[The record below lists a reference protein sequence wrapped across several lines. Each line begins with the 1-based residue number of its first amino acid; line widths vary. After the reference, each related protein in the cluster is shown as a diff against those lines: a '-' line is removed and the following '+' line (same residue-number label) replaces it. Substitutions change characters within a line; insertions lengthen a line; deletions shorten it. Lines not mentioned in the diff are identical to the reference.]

1 MISNAIH
8 LSELKVGVII
18 NASSGGYDLECEHK
32 MLDILKGAGIV
43 EAKIWCGDT
52 DQMERSFTEA
62 TDQKLDVLVVL
73 GGDGTI
79 RSAAKRC
86 GAERPYL
93 IPLPGGTMN
102 MLARALYGDLSWED
116 ALDKTLTAPSAKAL
130 SGGRVADKQFFIAA
144 IVGAPTLWTEA
155 RESIRKRDIG
165 DAIEKGTAA
174 FRNMFETKV
183 RYFISGKKNGE
194 AEAVA
199 VICPLISEEM
209 SDSEQAL
216 EAAAIEM
223 ENVAE
228 AIGLLTVAAFGKWR
242 DNANIVLTKTKQVR
256 VHSSKDIHRILDGE
270 KVNLGRSA
278 EINFVSKAVTVLVPT
293 SG

>member
-32 MLDILKGAGIV
+32 MLDILNGAGIV
-43 EAKIWCGDT
+43 DAKIWCGDA

-62 TDQKLDVLVVL
+62 TRRKLEVLVVL

-79 RSAAKRC
+79 RTAAERC
-86 GAERPYL
+86 GAERSYL

-116 ALDKTLTAPSAKAL
+116 ALDKTLAAPSPKVL
-130 SGGRVADKQFFIAA
+130 SGGCVADKQFFIAA

-155 RESIRKRDIG
+155 RESIRERDIG

-183 RYFISGKKNGE
+183 WYFISGGKKGE

-216 EAAAIEM
+216 EAAVIDVESA
-223 ENVAE
+223 AE
-228 AIGLLTVAAFGKWR
+228 VIGLATAAAFGKWR
-242 DNANIVLTKTKQVR
+242 DKRKILLTKTKR
-256 VHSSKDIHRILDGE
+256 VDVQSSKDIPATLDGE
-270 KVNLGRSA
+270 SVSLGMSA
-278 EINFVSKAVTVLVPT
+278 EIDFVSRALTVIAPAK
-293 SG
+293 

>member
-18 NASSGGYDLECEHK
+18 NASSGGYDSKCEDK

-62 TDQKLDVLVVL
+62 ARQKLEVLVVL

-79 RSAAKRC
+79 RTAAERC
-86 GAERPYL
+86 GAERSYL

-116 ALDKTLTAPSAKAL
+116 ALEKTLAAPSPKVL
-130 SGGRVADKQFFIAA
+130 SGGCVADKKFFIAA

-155 RESIRKRDIG
+155 RESIRERDIG

-183 RYFISGKKNGE
+183 WYFISGEKKGE

-216 EAAAIEM
+216 EAAAIEV

-228 AIGLLTVAAFGKWR
+228 VVGVLTAASFGKWR
-242 DNANIVLTKTKQVR
+242 NARNVLLNKAKRIHVQ
-256 VHSSKDIHRILDGE
+256 SNKDIPAILDGE

>member
-1 MISNAIH
+1 M
-8 LSELKVGVII
+8 
-18 NASSGGYDLECEHK
+18 ECEHK

-43 EAKIWCGDT
+43 DAKIWCGDT

-62 TDQKLDVLVVL
+62 TRRKLEVLVVL

-79 RSAAKRC
+79 RTAAERC
-86 GAERPYL
+86 GAERSYL

-102 MLARALYGDLSWED
+102 MLARALYGALSWED
-116 ALDKTLTAPSAKAL
+116 ALEKTLAAPSPKVL
-130 SGGRVADKQFFIAA
+130 SGGCVADKQFFIAA
-144 IVGAPTLWTEA
+144 IVGGPTLWTEA
-155 RESIRKRDIG
+155 RESIRERDIG

-183 RYFISGKKNGE
+183 WYFISGEKKGE

-216 EAAAIEM
+216 EAAAIEV

-228 AIGLLTVAAFGKWR
+228 VISLLTVAAFGKWR
-242 DNANIVLTKTKQVR
+242 DNRNIVLTKTNQVR
-256 VHSSKDIHRILDGE
+256 VQSSKDIPAILDGE
-270 KVNLGRSA
+270 KVNLGRRA
-278 EINFVSKAVTVLVPT
+278 EINFVSKAVTVLVPA
-293 SG
+293 SS

>member
-1 MISNAIH
+1 MPNDIR
-8 LSELKVGVII
+8 LSELKVGAII
-18 NASSGGYDLECEHK
+18 NTSSGGCDSESEQK
-32 MLDILKGAGIV
+32 IFSILTRGGIV
-43 EAKIWCGDT
+43 EPKVWCGEAKE
-52 DQMERSFTEA
+52 MERSFAEA
-62 TDQKLDVLVVL
+62 AGQELEVLIVL

-79 RSAAKRC
+79 RTAAEACAKE
-86 GAERPYL
+86 GSYL
-93 IPLPGGTMN
+93 IPLRGGTMN
-102 MLARALYGDLSWED
+102 MLARALYGQMSWQD
-116 ALDKTLTAPSAKAL
+116 TLDKILAAPAAKVL

-155 RESIRKRDIG
+155 RESIRERDIG

-183 RYFISGKKNGE
+183 RYFISGEKKGE

-216 EAAAIEM
+216 EAAAIEV

-228 AIGLLTVAAFGKWR
+228 VISLLTVAAFGKWR
-242 DNANIVLTKTKQVR
+242 DNRNIVLTKTNQVR
-256 VHSSKDIHRILDGE
+256 VQSSKDIPGILDGE

-278 EINFVSKAVTVLVPT
+278 EINFVSKAVTVLVPA
-293 SG
+293 SD